1 MIFFIFPQFFQH
13 LMIFLSSTT
22 HLALSILKNH
32 QILQKSLEKIFQLF
46 YYLTGRFWKQK
57 CSQCIVWFDLV
68 KNLCLYI
75 PVVLLVHSVISN
87 SKCRLWSQWSWIC
100 RLFSRSSLLSCFCW
114 VLKSPKR
121 TGGHKGRESIN
132 HWSLWGWIFFS
143 NSHNHFI
150 MVLLLVS
157 SGKMVMLLDTLHNDS
172 ILMKNAIIIHCVNF
186 ILKYN

>member
-1 MIFFIFPQFFQH
+1 MIFT
-13 LMIFLSSTT
+13 SSAG
-22 HLALSILKNH
+22 HSAHSILKNH
-32 QILQKSLEKIFQLF
+32 QILQKVWRKWRKLFQLF
-46 YYLTGRFWKQK
+46 YYLNGWFWNQK

-75 PVVLLVHSVISN
+75 PVLVVYSVISN

-157 SGKMVMLLDTLHNDS
+157 GKMVMLLDIYLAHW
-172 ILMKNAIIIHCVNF
+172 LNF
-186 ILKYN
+186 GWKMWFHMCKVV

>member
-1 MIFFIFPQFFQH
+1 MNHKMSITETECQPSLSGSNRLGKQSLFIYT
-13 LMIFLSSTT
+13 L
-22 HLALSILKNH
+22 
-32 QILQKSLEKIFQLF
+32 
-46 YYLTGRFWKQK
+46 
-57 CSQCIVWFDLV
+57 
-68 KNLCLYI
+68 LYI
-75 PVVLLVHSVISN
+75 PASSSSSSVISN

-157 SGKMVMLLDTLHNDS
+157 GKMVMLLDTYLAHW
-172 ILMKNAIIIHCVNF
+172 LEFGWKRWFHMCKV
-186 ILKYN
+186 

>member
-1 MIFFIFPQFFQH
+1 MNHKMSITETECQPSLSGSNRLGKQSLFIYT
-13 LMIFLSSTT
+13 L
-22 HLALSILKNH
+22 
-32 QILQKSLEKIFQLF
+32 
-46 YYLTGRFWKQK
+46 
-57 CSQCIVWFDLV
+57 
-68 KNLCLYI
+68 LYI
-75 PVVLLVHSVISN
+75 PASSSSSSVISN

-157 SGKMVMLLDTLHNDS
+157 GKMVMLLDIYLAHW
-172 ILMKNAIIIHCVNF
+172 LNF
-186 ILKYN
+186 GWKMWFHMCKV